1 MSQQRKFVKQW
12 YYRNL
17 HTLRLCRPDL
27 LSGNIQSGHVAAEE
41 RFQTMIL
48 SEHNIVSLCMPALL
62 SGNFQSEHV
71 AAGESVQTKILS
83 EH

>member
-1 MSQQRKFVKQW
+1 
-12 YYRNL
+12 
-17 HTLRLCRPDL
+17 
-27 LSGNIQSGHVAAEE
+27 
-41 RFQTMIL
+41 MIL